1 MQQLKSMHERIIA
14 QHKNSKERYLTNKID
29 WTFKA
34 ICIFG
39 ARGTGKT
46 TLLVQRYKK
55 AYKTSEKALYISAD
69 NIVVTSKGL
78 LNIAQEYFALGGE
91 ALFIDEVHKYPNWSI
106 EVKNIIDLY
115 PDKKIII
122 SGSSSIDL
130 EKGKGDL
137 SRRVLYYELKGLSF
151 REFISFET
159 GISFPALSLAEIEK
173 NHHKIALSMIEK
185 LPLLKYFK
193 QYLLYGY
200 YPYYIENRDALPSL
214 LLNVIEK
221 VVYEDI
227 AVVKNISQ
235 PKLPALKKLIWII
248 ASSKPFTPNLDR
260 ISKELNI
267 SREYVYLFM
276 EYLEKAGV
284 FLQIKKSG
292 SPLVRARKPEKLY
305 INNTSLLVATAG
317 LSGIEA
323 EIGTIRETFFANQ
336 VGVEHSIT
344 IPKKGD
350 FMVDNT
356 FTYEIGGKNKTKQQ
370 IATIKNSF
378 VVADDIEMGFGTTI
392 PLYLFGFLY

>member
-1 MQQLKSMHERIIA
+1 MQQLKSMHERTIA
-14 QHKNSKERYLTNKID
+14 QHKKSKERYLTDKID

-69 NIVVTSKGL
+69 NIIVTSKGL

-91 ALFIDEVHKYPNWSI
+91 ALFIDEVHKYLNWSI

-115 PDKKIII
+115 PEKKIII

-159 GISFPALSLAEIEK
+159 GSVFPTLSLAEIEK
-173 NHHKIALSMIEK
+173 NHYEIARSMIEK

-193 QYLLYGY
+193 EYLLYGY
-200 YPYYIENRDALPSL
+200 YPYYIENKEALPSL
-214 LLNVIEK
+214 LLNVVEK
-221 VVYEDI
+221 VIYEDI

-235 PKLPALKKLIWII
+235 SKLPALKKLIWIV
-248 ASSKPFTPNLDR
+248 ASSKPFTPNLER

-336 VGVEHSIT
+336 VRVKHSIT

-356 FTYEIGGKNKTKQQ
+356 FTYEIGGKNKTKKQ
-370 IATIKNSF
+370 IATVKNSF

>member
-14 QHKNSKERYLTNKID
+14 QHKKSKERYLTDEID

-46 TLLVQRYKK
+46 TLLVQQYKK

-69 NIVVTSKGL
+69 NIIVTSKGL

-91 ALFIDEVHKYPNWSI
+91 ALFIDEVHKYLNWSI

-115 PDKKIII
+115 PEKKIII

-159 GISFPALSLAEIEK
+159 GSVFPTLSLAEIEK
-173 NHHKIALSMIEK
+173 NHYEIARSMIEK

-193 QYLLYGY
+193 EYLLYGY
-200 YPYYIENRDALPSL
+200 YPYYIENKEALPSL
-214 LLNVIEK
+214 LLNVVEK
-221 VVYEDI
+221 VIYEDI

-235 PKLPALKKLIWII
+235 SKLPALKKLIWIV
-248 ASSKPFTPNLDR
+248 ASSKPFTPNLER

-336 VGVEHSIT
+336 VRVKHSIT

-356 FTYEIGGKNKTKQQ
+356 FTYEIGGKNKTKKQ
-370 IATIKNSF
+370 IATVKNSF